1 MRNLLLLLIALLLGY
16 NANCQSTKQVCL
28 TVPQAAKIQDSL
40 RVLPLVR
47 QEAGAWRQSSYYYK
61 TAADSLRRANY
72 LNLSAVRASQSAFAG
87 QLLLTQNEAAKAEG
101 WKQKARRR
109 GLLNWIG
116 LAIAG
121 GAAYLL
127 LTH

>member
-1 MRNLLLLLIALLLGY
+1 MRNLLLLILLLSGY
-16 NANCQSTKQVCL
+16 NASCQATKTVCL
-28 TVPQAAKIQDSL
+28 SVPQAAKIQDSL
-40 RVLPLVR
+40 RVLPVVR
-47 QEAGAWRQSSYYYK
+47 DEALAWRKASGFYQR
-61 TAADSLRRANY
+61 AADSLSRANS
-72 LNLSAVRASQSAFAG
+72 LNLDAVRASQRSF
-87 QLLLTQNEAAKAEG
+87 QSQVLLTQNETAKAEG

-116 LAIAG
+116 LALAG

>member
-1 MRNLLLLLIALLLGY
+1 
-16 NANCQSTKQVCL
+16 
-28 TVPQAAKIQDSL
+28 VPQAAKIQDSL

-47 QEAGAWRQSSYYYK
+47 QEAGAWRKSSYYYRG
-61 TAADSLRRANY
+61 AADSLSRSNS
-72 LNLSAVRASQSAFAG
+72 LNLDAVRASQRAFAE
-87 QLLLTQNEAAKAEG
+87 QVLLTQNETAKAEG

-116 LAIAG
+116 LAVAG